1 MLSLKK
7 TLPLLMLLLATF
19 TGGQL
24 WAQNAD
30 VLEEQG
36 VIEQLKVASN
46 EVIIS
51 GVTFKVAFDAKV
63 EIRGSYGA
71 YTMLQPGMK
80 VYYEYRRYSP
90 TELEIFAIEQ
100 LPDNQPIEE
109 S

>member
-7 TLPLLMLLLATF
+7 ALSLLTLMLITF
-19 TGGQL
+19 AGGQL
-24 WAQNAD
+24 QAQDAAM
-30 VLEEQG
+30 LEEEG
-36 VIEQLKVASN
+36 IVEELKLASN

-51 GVTFKVAFDAKV
+51 GVTFRVAFDAEV
-63 EIRGSYGA
+63 QIRGSYGA
-71 YTMLQPGMK
+71 YSMLQPGMK
-80 VYYEYRRYSP
+80 VYFEYREFSP

>member
-7 TLPLLMLLLATF
+7 MLSLLTLLLITF
-19 TGGQL
+19 GGQL
-24 WAQNAD
+24 QAQEAD

-36 VIEQLKVASN
+36 IIEELKLAGN
-46 EVIIS
+46 ELIIS
-51 GVTFKVAFDAKV
+51 GVTFKVAFDAEV
-63 EIRGSYGA
+63 QIRGSYGA
-71 YTMLQPGMK
+71 YSMLQPGMK

-90 TELEIFAIEQ
+90 TELEIFTIEQ